1 MGAKMN
7 IYPIPTTTL
16 IYSHQKGI
24 NIKYVTLKAWRLQ
37 MWNRAAEIHPA
48 MIYHFMERSLTL
60 HRIAYKGASLFRFSQ
75 IFLTDYIA
83 HMGWL

>member
-1 MGAKMN
+1 
-7 IYPIPTTTL
+7 
-16 IYSHQKGI
+16 
-24 NIKYVTLKAWRLQ
+24 

-60 HRIAYKGASLFRFSQ
+60 HRIANKGASLFRFSQ
-75 IFLTDYIA
+75 NVRIFLTDYIA